1 MKTDAEKFAEED
13 KKKKESVD
21 IKNEAESYIY
31 STEKLI
37 NEDLKDKIPQD
48 KGIKVTDAIKELKDS
63 LSQDTEQIKTKLDA
77 LKALVNEITTEL
89 YKNAAPPPGADGQ
102 TNQEQEN
109 TEQQS
114 NDKQDSN
121 ENSNNE
127 QKTESTSDEKTENS

>member
-1 MKTDAEKFAEED
+1 M
-13 KKKKESVD
+13 
-21 IKNEAESYIY
+21 
-31 STEKLI
+31 
-37 NEDLKDKIPQD
+37 
-48 KGIKVTDAIKELKDS
+48 
-63 LSQDTEQIKTKLDA
+63 SQDTEQIKTKLDA